1 MVDEDVAIPE
11 LIEKGKLLTLTTQ
24 EALQWKVAD
33 GRFDTLETLLAH
45 LHLSSAQLIRLRP
58 NWAESVVRALTHP
71 MVASLMLSVGML
83 GLLAEVLSPGF
94 GIPGALGL
102 TSLALFF
109 GGHYLVGLAGW
120 EEALL
125 IGAGAVLL
133 AAELLLI
140 PGFGVAG
147 ILGIA
152 AVGAGVFMSFLGSY
166 PSPADLWRAATALL
180 TSLVFIAVGAGVM
193 IAVLPGLPIWSRLNL
208 RARLDNSSEPTSP
221 PETRA
226 GSPWLGSQGVTLTP
240 LRPAG
245 TGLFQGERLDIMSQ
259 GEYVPANTPVTIVQ
273 VEGNRIVVR
282 PATESST

>member
-1 MVDEDVAIPE
+1 
-11 LIEKGKLLTLTTQ
+11 LIDKGKLLTLTTQ

-33 GRFDTLETLLAH
+33 GRVDTLEALLEH
-45 LHLSSAQLIRLRP
+45 LQLSSAQPIRLQP

-71 MVASLMLSVGML
+71 VVASLLLSVGML
-83 GLLAEVLSPGF
+83 GLLAELLSPGF
-94 GIPGALGL
+94 GVPGAFGL

-125 IGAGAVLL
+125 IGTGVALL

-152 AVGAGVFMSFLGSY
+152 ALGGGVFMSFLGSY
-166 PSPADLWRAATALL
+166 PSPADMWRAATAVL
-180 TSLVFIAVGAGVM
+180 TSIVFIIVGAGVM
-193 IAVLPGLPIWSRLNL
+193 IALLPGLPIWSRLNL
-208 RARLDNSSEPTSP
+208 RARLDNTPAPTLL
-221 PETRA
+221 PETQA
-226 GSPWLGSQGVTLTP
+226 ASPGIGLQGVTLTP

-245 TGLFQGERLDIMSQ
+245 AGPFQGRRLDIMSE
-259 GEYVPANTPVTIVQ
+259 GEYVSANTPVTIVQ

-282 PATESST
+282 PAPTSST